1 MGAAM
6 EKTNQDIWNE
16 ALRTAE
22 LLRRIEP
29 TLKPMEE
36 VIMGTRPATKDILP
50 VDYVAD
56 AQILTELLLQ
66 LKDRKA
72 KVS

>member
-1 MGAAM
+1 M

-16 ALRTAE
+16 ALGTAE

-36 VIMGTRPATKDILP
+36 VIMGIRPATKDILP

>member
-1 MGAAM
+1 M

-29 TLKPMEE
+29 TLDRMHE
-36 VIMGTRPATKDILP
+36 VIMGMRPATKDTLP

-56 AQILTELLLQ
+56 AQILTKLLLQ
-66 LKDRKA
+66 LKARGA